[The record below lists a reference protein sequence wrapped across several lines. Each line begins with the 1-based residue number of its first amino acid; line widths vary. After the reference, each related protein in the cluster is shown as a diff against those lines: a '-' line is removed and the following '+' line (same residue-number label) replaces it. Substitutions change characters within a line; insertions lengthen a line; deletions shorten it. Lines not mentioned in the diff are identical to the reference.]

1 MALQTE
7 TIERVHT
14 VGGFLRAS
22 GMKYRVF
29 SLGRRVVPL
38 IPEVFAS
45 FEEVKSA
52 YPEPFQRRALLG
64 LIFWHPEE
72 PMSRYVWFLKFPLDE
87 TGLLVAASQAQ
98 FLERLVKSVGGPME
112 GLSGRRIEAAAAGSP
127 YLFTPREDK
136 KVAFYALANKNLGL
150 AASESYEEAL
160 AYFTGERN
168 TDEWQGLK
176 LQGVAD
182 VAVRLSTTDKSLDL
196 RKTLPQ
202 IPDKP
207 FGLLSAFWEHASP
220 DVAIV
225 EALAHRARVEA
236 QEKEPNIIRIVGCL
250 RASSNSPAQGLL
262 KQIVDSVLA
271 YPCGQDVKVLAIISG
286 RCWTVLQYPDTC
298 LQFLEQLAKNTEG
311 QSVFSYLLADVMFLP
326 GMREPLMEA
335 LQSPNRSEELMRAAD
350 IMLGAQTA

>member
-7 TIERVHT
+7 TIEKIHT
-14 VGGFLRAS
+14 VSGFLRAS
-22 GMKYRVF
+22 GMTYRVF
-29 SLGRRVVPL
+29 SLGRRVTSL
-38 IPEVFAS
+38 IPEVFAA
-45 FEEVKSA
+45 FEEGEQP

-64 LIFWHPEE
+64 LIFWDPEQ
-72 PMSRYVWFLKFPLDE
+72 PMNRHVWFLKFPLDE
-87 TGLLVAASQAQ
+87 AGLLVKSSQAQ
-98 FLERLVKSVGGPME
+98 FLERLVKSVGGPMK
-112 GLSGRRIEAAAAGSP
+112 GLDGRRIEAAAAGSP

-150 AASESYEEAL
+150 PASESYEAAL
-160 AYFTGERN
+160 AYFTGDQN
-168 TDEWQGLK
+168 MAEWQGLK

-202 IPDKP
+202 IPEKP
-207 FGLLSAFWEHASP
+207 FSLLCAFWEHASP

-225 EALAHRARVEA
+225 EALAHRAKVEA
-236 QEKEPNIIRIVGCL
+236 QEKKPDIARIVGCL

-262 KQIVDSVLA
+262 KEMVDSVLA
-271 YPCGQDVKVLAIISG
+271 HPCGQDVKVLAIISG

-298 LQFLEQLAKNTEG
+298 LQFVEQLAKNTEG
-311 QSVFSYLLADVMFLP
+311 QSVFSYLLSDVMFLP

-335 LQSPNRSEELMRAAD
+335 LQAPNRSNELIRAAD
-350 IMLGAQTA
+350 IMLGAQTV